1 MSTMQSTTRWTVTA
15 IVFAAFAAA
24 IVLTL
29 GDMRLASSQ
38 TVTLVAKQ
46 AEVEVPL
53 DDPFDSV
60 WDSASPIE
68 APLSGQQIIQPK
80 GGGDRTVTARALHDN
95 NRLYVLLEWQD
106 DTEDLLVSGLTE
118 FTDAAAVQFPVSEGE
133 TVPSFC
139 MGDATAPVNVWQWK
153 GAWQNDIDQGY
164 VDIQDAYP
172 NIAVDTYPFE
182 DEDVF
187 YPARSV
193 GNIFAETDRT
203 TPVDNLLAGS
213 FGTLTQADDQIVDG
227 SGEWRSGSWRALFA
241 RDLDVGEE
249 YSRFSVNEST
259 NVAFAVW
266 DGSQNERNGTKSV
279 SQFLTLTLSDEIA
292 KGGGGIEA
300 WQIALIAI
308 GVAALTGVLA
318 FRGWQRSKQHQQ

>member
-1 MSTMQSTTRWTVTA
+1 MQATTRWTVTA
-15 IVFAAFAAA
+15 IVLAAFAIAM
-24 IVLTL
+24 VLTL

-46 AEVEVPL
+46 ADAEVPL
-53 DDPFDSV
+53 DDPFAGV
-60 WDSASPIE
+60 WKGASPIE
-68 APLSGQQIIQPK
+68 APLSGQLVIQPK
-80 GGGDRTVTARALHDN
+80 GGGDRTVTARSLHDN
-95 NRLYVLLEWQD
+95 DRLYVLLEWPD
-106 DTEDLLVSGLTE
+106 DTEDLLVSRQTE

-133 TVPSFC
+133 SVPSFC
-139 MGDATAPVNVWQWK
+139 MGDPTAPVNVWQWK
-153 GAWQNDIDQGY
+153 GAWQNDIDEGY
-164 VDIQDAYP
+164 VDVEDVYP
-172 NIAVDTYPFE
+172 NMAVDTYPFE
-182 DEDVF
+182 EEDVF
-187 YPARSV
+187 YPASSV

-213 FGTLTQADDQIVDG
+213 FGTLTQADDQMVDG
-227 SGEWRSGSWRALFA
+227 SGEWRNGSWRVLFA
-241 RDLDVGEE
+241 RDLDSGDG

-266 DGSQNERNGTKSV
+266 DGAENERNGVKSV

-292 KGGGGIEA
+292 DSGGGIEV

-318 FRGWQRSKQHQQ
+318 FRGWRRSKQQ

>member
-1 MSTMQSTTRWTVTA
+1 MQATTRWTVTA
-15 IVFAAFAAA
+15 IVFAAFAIAM
-24 IVLTL
+24 VLTL
-29 GDMRLASSQ
+29 SDMRLASSQ

-46 AEVEVPL
+46 ADAEVPL
-53 DDPFDSV
+53 DDPFDGV
-60 WDSASPIE
+60 WKGANPIE
-68 APLSGQQIIQPK
+68 APLSGQQVIQPK

-95 NRLYVLLEWQD
+95 DRLYVLLEWQD
-106 DTEDLLVSGLTE
+106 DTEDVLVSSQTE
-118 FTDAAAVQFPVSEGE
+118 FTDAVAVQFPVSEGE
-133 TVPSFC
+133 SVPSFC
-139 MGDATAPVNVWQWK
+139 MGDPTAPVNVWQWK
-153 GAWQNDIDQGY
+153 GAWQNDIDEGY
-164 VDIQDAYP
+164 VDVEDVYP
-172 NIAVDTYPFE
+172 NVSVDTYPFE

-187 YPARSV
+187 YPARSA
-193 GNIFAETDRT
+193 GNIVAQTDRT

-227 SGEWRSGSWRALFA
+227 SGEWRDGSWRVLFA
-241 RDLDVGEE
+241 RDLDSGDG

-266 DGSQNERNGTKSV
+266 DGAENERNGVKSV

-292 KGGGGIEA
+292 EGGGGIEV

-318 FRGWQRSKQHQQ
+318 FRGWRRSKQQQ

>member
-1 MSTMQSTTRWTVTA
+1 MQSTTRWTVTA

-38 TVTLVAKQ
+38 TITLVAKQ

-53 DDPFDSV
+53 DDPFDDV
-60 WDSASPIE
+60 WDGANPIE
-68 APLSGQQIIQPK
+68 APLSGQQVAKPK

-95 NRLYVLLEWQD
+95 DRLYVLLEWQD
-106 DTEDLLVSGLTE
+106 DTEDLQVSRLTE

-133 TVPSFC
+133 SVPSFC
-139 MGDATAPVNVWQWK
+139 MGDPTAPVNVWQWK

-172 NIAVDTYPFE
+172 NIVVDTYPFE

-193 GNIFAETDRT
+193 GNAFAETNRT

-227 SGEWRSGSWRALFA
+227 SGEWRDGSWRALFA
-241 RDLDVGEE
+241 RDLDAGED

-266 DGSQNERNGTKSV
+266 DGAENERNGTKSV

-292 KGGGGIEA
+292 KGGGGIA
-300 WQIALIAI
+300 TWQIALIAI
-308 GVAALTGVLA
+308 AVATVTGALA
-318 FRGWQRSKQHQQ
+318 FRGWQRSKQQ